1 MSNLSKYLT
10 FDEARAYVRI
20 QNLENTKSWKKWSN
34 GTLEGRNRRPDFI
47 PSNPDIIYRN
57 DGWISWSDWIGS
69 KRHID
74 EYLSFEEARDFVRSL
89 NLGNTGQW
97 QRYYQ
102 GKIEGL
108 EKPDN
113 IPWNPQKIYAE
124 QWNGIKDWIGT
135 DWKEFNK
142 AREFVRNLGLNGQVE
157 WRLYCKNELDGYE
170 SKPINIPTDPKRVYE
185 DNGWIDMSDWLG
197 TQRKKRTNHG
207 VVDDTWLSYEDA
219 KEYVHSL
226 KLSSFNEWKAYIDNR
241 IENLPPR
248 PMDLP
253 KSPHF
258 VYKND
263 GWKNWSDW
271 LGNNID
277 DVVDKEHEI
286 KEKISNNIDQEHKTV
301 VSFTL
306 EHLAKEYEGNSTI
319 TKMLS
324 FLTNDSS
331 FKSIIELD
339 LTASDIMEI
348 EKVFFDFRGEPGKLT
363 YTKKAFVGLV
373 FLTYVI
379 YKLEP
384 KLSYSSLWKAII
396 SDLEHYSTVTRY
408 FLDSYFTSKL
418 DPNHYLKE
426 SIELSYQ
433 LFNLRNDFNLM
444 DEHQYLRNTILLQIG
459 LLNNSFDHLKL
470 WLSNYNLPI
479 IVSELLDVDSQNY
492 SKEFSDGWRA
502 LRRFRDNLLSK
513 EQTKN
518 ILIQNIWFKHL
529 NLDELLKAAKQRAKK
544 QLMIAQDEDL
554 PIFYLEKINYS
565 DDGLNFT
572 INAQDLYSLNLSGFR
587 YEIYIDDEYKS
598 VLIANTSKNLIL
610 EKPIKILNP
619 RINQINLEVRNEDN
633 DVVFATEI
641 VLFDFS
647 EQMVLF
653 DEDGNIYQNI
663 FKKLNAHQKYHIL
676 MDSDLDCDFN
686 DDFQRE
692 YFDGYATLVPFIG
705 YKDNCKITYNY
716 EILFELNFTENI
728 EKPEFI
734 DQLVLYTKANSSFII
749 DNEYAFELKIME
761 IDSKTEEVDL
771 KTMPQ
776 EAKIIKWSYLGGY
789 ADSDDIENNSIIKS
803 KLYPEMITSPKHTL
817 LIKYKNRVFKKVVY
831 CNFFEK
837 QNQYR
842 LFKMGNDATVKLV
855 DRTGYLTKHDL
866 KKYRY
871 YLSDFSRTEQ
881 FYIKNKSSFY
891 QTIRPNKI
899 INFVKFDGFGETIFI
914 AEHLFNSPL
923 ISVFDYRN
931 SDEYISINQE
941 KKNEINI
948 QKELPKQCKLILL
961 DQNLK
966 EYEFSHQQIQDSVK
980 NHKICFDNELVIVLV
995 IQGNSIIDS
1004 SYDDSF
1010 LDSFNDYTDT
1020 EVTKNL
1026 LVSNYPFLSKQS
1038 HTNFLRKFITHDTE
1052 EFFSIFYNDEII
1064 INEKLLRLD
1073 FSKINLLIEHIL
1085 FGLKIDAEV
1094 SERILQ
1100 KLIFE
1105 NREKLVLDTPIV
1117 LFKLLLSCS
1126 SIKLI
1131 NYFYN
1136 LVIDAELE
1144 DERDESFI
1152 KLIINN
1158 LFDTTTLSGPQKHNL
1173 KVAMHHIN
1181 GPYYLKKA
1189 LEKLNG

>member
-1 MSNLSKYLT
+1 MSNKSKYLS
-10 FDEARAYVRI
+10 FGEARDYVRS
-20 QNLENTKSWKKWSN
+20 QNLENTRAWKKWSN
-34 GTLEGRNRRPDFI
+34 GTLEGKERRPDFI
-47 PSNPDIIYRN
+47 PSNPDIVYRN
-57 DGWISWSDWIGS
+57 DGWISWSDWIS
-69 KRHID
+69 ENIEI

-89 NLGNTGQW
+89 NLANAEQW
-97 QRYYQ
+97 QKYYQ
-102 GKIEGL
+102 GKIDGL
-108 EKPDN
+108 VKPDN

-135 DWKEFNK
+135 DWKNFEE

-157 WRLYCKNELDGYE
+157 WRLYCKNELNGYE
-170 SKPINIPTDPKRVYE
+170 PKPLDIPTDPKRVYE
-185 DNGWIDMSDWLG
+185 DNGWIDMSDWLS
-197 TQRKKRTNHG
+197 TERKRRTTHG
-207 VVDDTWLSYEDA
+207 EVDDTWLSYEDA

-226 KLSSFNEWKAYIDNR
+226 KLSSYDEWKAYIDNR
-241 IENLPPR
+241 IENLPLR

-253 KSPHF
+253 KSPQY

-263 GWKNWSDW
+263 GWTNWSDW
-271 LGNNID
+271 LGNTID
-277 DVVDKEHEI
+277 EVAEQKHIIHEKNSNKEVHE
-286 KEKISNNIDQEHKTV
+286 HATV

-306 EHLAKEYEGNSTI
+306 EQLIKEYQSNATI
-319 TKMLS
+319 SKILL
-324 FLTNDSS
+324 FLNNESS

-339 LTASDIMEI
+339 LTANDINEI
-348 EKVFFDFRGEPGKLT
+348 EELFFHFRGEPGKLSH
-363 YTKKAFVGLV
+363 TKKAFVGLV

-379 YKLEP
+379 YKLES
-384 KLSYSSLWKAII
+384 KLSYSSLWKAIT
-396 SDLEHYSTVTRY
+396 SDLEHYSSVTRH
-408 FLDSYFTSKL
+408 FLDSYFTSQNY
-418 DPNHYLKE
+418 PNSFLKE
-426 SIELSYQ
+426 SIEYACN
-433 LFNLRNDFNLM
+433 LFHLRNNFDAK
-444 DEHQYLRNTILLQIG
+444 DEQQYVRNTILLQIG
-459 LLNNSFDHLKL
+459 LLNKSFDHLKL
-470 WLSNYNLPI
+470 WLSNYNLPV

-492 SKEFSDGWRA
+492 SKEFNDGWRV
-502 LRRFRDNLLSK
+502 LRRFRDNILSID
-513 EQTKN
+513 QAKN
-518 ILIQNIWFKHL
+518 ILTQNIWFKHL

-544 QLMIAQDEDL
+544 QLMITQDEDL
-554 PIFYLEKINYS
+554 PVFYLEKINYS
-565 DDGLNFT
+565 DDGLSFT

-587 YEIYIDDEYKS
+587 YEIYIDDEYKG
-598 VLIANTSKNLIL
+598 VLIANNSKELIL
-610 EKPIKILNP
+610 ESPITIFNP
-619 RINQINLEVRNEDN
+619 DTNQIDLQLRNEDD

-663 FKKLNAHQKYHIL
+663 FKKLNAHKKYHIL

-705 YKDNCKITYNY
+705 YKDNCKITYNE
-716 EILFELNFTENI
+716 EILFELNFTENV
-728 EKPEFI
+728 EKPAFI
-734 DQLVLYTKANSSFII
+734 DQLVLYTTANPSFILN
-749 DNEYAFELKIME
+749 NEYTFELKIMQV
-761 IDSKTEEVDL
+761 DSKTEEVDL
-771 KTMPQ
+771 ETLPQ

-789 ADSDDIENNSIIKS
+789 ADSDDIENNSTIKS

-837 QNQYR
+837 QTQYR
-842 LFKMGNDATVKLV
+842 LFQMGSDATVKLV
-855 DRTGYLTKHDL
+855 DRTGYLTKSDL

-899 INFVKFDGFGETIFI
+899 INFAKFDGFGETIFI

-931 SDEYISINQE
+931 SDEYISMNQE
-941 KKNEINI
+941 KKNEVFIHR
-948 QKELPKQCKLILL
+948 ELPQQCKLILL

-966 EYEFSHQQIQDSVK
+966 EHEFPHQQIQENVK
-980 NHKICFDNELVIVLV
+980 NHKICFDNELVSVLV
-995 IQGNSIIDS
+995 IQGNSVIDS
-1004 SYDDSF
+1004 SYDNIF
-1010 LDSFNDYTDT
+1010 LDSFNDYTNN
-1020 EVTKNL
+1020 EVIKNL

-1038 HTNFLRKFITHDTE
+1038 HTNFLRKFIMHNIE
-1052 EFFSIFYNDEII
+1052 ESISMFYNDRII
-1064 INEKLLRLD
+1064 INENLLRLD
-1073 FSKINLLIEHIL
+1073 FSKINLLVEHVL

-1094 SERILQ
+1094 CEKILQ
-1100 KLIFE
+1100 RIILE
-1105 NREKLVLDTPIV
+1105 NREKLMLDTPIV
-1117 LFKLLLSCS
+1117 LFKLLLSCGS
-1126 SIKLI
+1126 NKLK

-1136 LVIDAELE
+1136 FVNDTELE

-1152 KLIINN
+1152 ELIINN

-1173 KVAMHHIN
+1173 KVAMHYIN

-1189 LEKLNG
+1189 LERLNG